1 MEDKNIR
8 RYAKLM
14 QELGLTGLEINEN
27 GAVLRLERTMP
38 LLKQEGTGTVT
49 EQEIQI
55 SEDYI
60 DICSPMV
67 GAFYSAPA
75 ENAEPY
81 VTVGDTVHKGDVVCI
96 IESMKL
102 MNEIT
107 ADKDGIITEIC
118 ADNGQIVDYGHVLFR
133 LKKE

>member
-27 GAVLRLERTMP
+27 GAALRLERTMP

>member
-1 MEDKNIR
+1 MEDNNIR

-14 QELGLTGLEINEN
+14 QELGLTGLEINED
-27 GAVLRLERTMP
+27 GAVLRLEMTEQP
-38 LLKQEGTGTVT
+38 VKQEVINTVSK
-49 EQEIQI
+49 QEVKNDEYCI
-55 SEDYI
+55 E
-60 DICSPMV
+60 ICSPMV

-81 VTVGDTVHKGDVVCI
+81 VSLGDTVHKGDVICI